1 MKQVTKRR
9 FLHCGMIFIMTLAI
23 ILAVGWISDWKQ
35 QSEET
40 VQLVS
45 ERVLIPGGQSVGIR
59 MDVKGVLIVG
69 LEEIETSEGVFSP
82 GYEAGLQIGDMILS
96 INGITVDNAADVER
110 IVNENGTPLELD
122 VLRKKERKSFT
133 LHPVKSTEDGR
144 YKLGVWVKERIA
156 GIGTLS
162 FYDPQTNVYAAL
174 GHGIYESQTGTLLEA
189 GNGQLLRTE
198 VKSIREGEAGKPGE
212 IRGIFYGDAAPLGK
226 VESKDRKSVV

>member
-69 LEEIETSEGVFSP
+69 CNRVHMYCSHTVELSFKRFFN
-82 GYEAGLQIGDMILS
+82 QI
-96 INGITVDNAADVER
+96 NR
-110 IVNENGTPLELD
+110 IVRL
-122 VLRKKERKSFT
+122 
-133 LHPVKSTEDGR
+133 
-144 YKLGVWVKERIA
+144 
-156 GIGTLS
+156 
-162 FYDPQTNVYAAL
+162 
-174 GHGIYESQTGTLLEA
+174 
-189 GNGQLLRTE
+189 
-198 VKSIREGEAGKPGE
+198 
-212 IRGIFYGDAAPLGK
+212 
-226 VESKDRKSVV
+226 

>member
-133 LHPVKSTEDGR
+133 
-144 YKLGVWVKERIA
+144 
-156 GIGTLS
+156 
-162 FYDPQTNVYAAL
+162 
-174 GHGIYESQTGTLLEA
+174 
-189 GNGQLLRTE
+189 
-198 VKSIREGEAGKPGE
+198 
-212 IRGIFYGDAAPLGK
+212 
-226 VESKDRKSVV
+226 